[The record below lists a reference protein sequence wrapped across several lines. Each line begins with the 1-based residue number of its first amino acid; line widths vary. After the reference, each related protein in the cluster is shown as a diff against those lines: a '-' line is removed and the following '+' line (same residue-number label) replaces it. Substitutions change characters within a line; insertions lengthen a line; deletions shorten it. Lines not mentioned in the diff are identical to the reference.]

1 MKPVDRSHLRIR
13 RLPLGP
19 AADACDRAEWAAM
32 TPDERVE
39 AVWQVTV
46 LQWSLM
52 GWNPDEPGLCRSVA
66 RVVRR

>member
-1 MKPVDRSHLRIR
+1 MTPLDRSHIKIR
-13 RLPLGP
+13 RARLGP
-19 AADACDRAEWAAM
+19 EADALDRADWAAL

-39 AVWQVTV
+39 AVWTLSV
-46 LQWSLM
+46 LQWSLQ

>member
-1 MKPVDRSHLRIR
+1 MNAVRREHLRIR
-13 RLPLGP
+13 RARLGP
-19 AADACDRAEWAAM
+19 EAEALSRADWLAL
-32 TPDERVE
+32 TPDQRVE

-46 LQWSLM
+46 LQWSLQ